1 MLAQALTTTP
11 HLFLSGFFGMVYEH
25 LSECFIP
32 EDPSLGFSELFLV
45 VIVVSCGDIPK
56 LVALALGASR
66 LLVMAKDTCGFRLIA
81 IGWVFL

>member
-25 LSECFIP
+25 L
-32 EDPSLGFSELFLV
+32 SELFLV